1 MKKFLI
7 RTLSGAVYVL
17 IIVATVYAG
26 FIVEHFVADEYTSRA
41 IGNIIASAVFF
52 VIGLIGTHE
61 IINNLAK
68 KGIACNRF
76 MAYLVG
82 ILTFVFV
89 HLNKTSYYYVV
100 IDDWFWAGNFIY
112 LLPALWL
119 SVFIVQLWRSDE
131 HPFATAGYTL
141 LPSLWLMLPLSI
153 MCNMQLTQCS
163 FLMMI
168 FIFIWVNDSFAYL
181 TGMLLGKHKMW
192 ERHSPNKTWEG
203 TIGGALFCVAAALF
217 IATLF
222 DHEYTAYSRASWI
235 VVGLICSVFG
245 TLGDLIES
253 MFKRYCGVKDSGHI
267 MPGHGGVLDR
277 FDSLLLAVP
286 FVETYLVILYT

>member
-1 MKKFLI
+1 M
-7 RTLSGAVYVL
+7 L

-26 FIVEHFVADEYTSRA
+26 WIVERFGVEFDTSEQ

-52 VIGLIGTHE
+52 VIGLIGTYE

-68 KGIACNRF
+68 RGIACNRF

-82 ILTFVFV
+82 ILTFIFV
-89 HLNKTSYYYVV
+89 HLNLTSYYYV
-100 IDDWFWAGNFIY
+100 IFNDWFWAGRFIY

-119 SVFIVQLWRSDE
+119 SVFIVQLWCSDE

-141 LPSLWLMLPLSI
+141 LPSIWLMLPLSI
-153 MCNMQLTQCS
+153 MCNMQLSQCA

-168 FIFIWVNDSFAYL
+168 FIFIWVNDTFAYL

-203 TIGGALFCVAAALF
+203 TIGGALFCVAAALL
-217 IATLF
+217 IAPLF
-222 DHEYTAYSRASWI
+222 DHEFAAYSRANWI

-253 MFKRYCGVKDSGHI
+253 MFKRYCGVKDSGNI